1 MELLILSKLKWD
13 LTAIT
18 AYDYLDHLMAA
29 LKKCISN
36 GEEESE
42 DISGNV
48 KHESQKSPLNQLLN
62 SSSLRINAEKIILL
76 CATDYRFANLPPSV
90 VASAALMSSIQQEIC
105 QQQKQKQQWRSV
117 LDKEKNSTNRCSSST
132 LSSTSCISNPATN
145 QTLTSKSSF
154 SDINLNQIVARLQI
168 LTGVQ
173 MVNTAFY

>member
-1 MELLILSKLKWD
+1 
-13 LTAIT
+13 
-18 AYDYLDHLMAA
+18 MAA
-29 LKKCISN
+29 LKKSISN
-36 GEEESE
+36 GEE

-48 KHESQKSPLNQLLN
+48 KHECQKSPLNQLLS

-117 LDKEKNSTNRCSSST
+117 LDKEKHSTNCCSSST
-132 LSSTSCISNPATN
+132 LSSTSCISNPVTN